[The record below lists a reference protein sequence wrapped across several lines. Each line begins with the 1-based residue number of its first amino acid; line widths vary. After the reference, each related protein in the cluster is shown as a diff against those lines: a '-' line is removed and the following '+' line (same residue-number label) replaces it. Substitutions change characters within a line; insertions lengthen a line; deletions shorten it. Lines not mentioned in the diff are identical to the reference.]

1 MIQNQTA
8 ADLRRITLSLPVG
21 LVQDVIRLAEL
32 RGRPFDQE
40 LAEAFG
46 FLLRLSG
53 GPRPG
58 TMLEHLFEA
67 ERLDEPTERVATTL
81 PGPLFEAL
89 GAIAR
94 GYGTTRALALTAV
107 MHRGVKRLLEAETIS
122 LEEDLTFTEAWLALL
137 QPERCA

>member
-1 MIQNQTA
+1 MSQIQTTTE
-8 ADLRRITLSLPVG
+8 LRRLTLNLPEG
-21 LVQDVIRLAEL
+21 LIQDVVRLAEP

-58 TMLEHLFEA
+58 TMLEHRFEA
-67 ERLDEPTERVATTL
+67 ERLDEPLERVAFTL
-81 PGPLFEAL
+81 PRPLFEAL

-107 MHRGVKRLLEAETIS
+107 MRRGVRRLIAAETLG
-122 LEEDLTFTEAWLALL
+122 LEEGLTFTEAWLALL